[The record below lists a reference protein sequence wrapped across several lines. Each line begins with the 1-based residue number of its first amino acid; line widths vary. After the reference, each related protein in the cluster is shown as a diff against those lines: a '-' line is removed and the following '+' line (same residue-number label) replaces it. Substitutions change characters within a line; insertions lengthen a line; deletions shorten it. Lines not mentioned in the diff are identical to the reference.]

1 MSKSLKDVYNC
12 NFSAVTPDTS
22 CYEARKYIFTLSN
35 RSLWIVKGKKLKG
48 VVTDGDFLLKEH
60 ENLDPV
66 SKIMSSPVVTINVDS
81 TLQEAAKILTNQ
93 KIYQLAVTNN
103 SGEIIGEL
111 TERDIVKDL
120 ILDTNQPKLSV
131 ERAAIYLSMTNER
144 EKEEYWQKK
153 IDEEGFK
160 CVVTQVGATADKL
173 ALKLREAAIV
183 ASIAN
188 EIIEE
193 NLEDKIALSSA
204 VRDAYTQLSI
214 INPGLGG
221 GFKMAV
227 VRKKR
232 LIVVACFGRCGHAL
246 ANGPN
251 QLVLG
256 FSTI

>member
-1 MSKSLKDVYNC
+1 MSKVLKEVYNR
-12 NFSAVTPDTS
+12 NFAVISPDTQ
-22 CYEARKYIFTLSN
+22 CYEARKYIFTLTN
-35 RSLWIVKGKKLKG
+35 RSLWVMKGKMLKG

-60 ENLDPV
+60 DKSDPIT
-66 SKIMSSPVVTINVDS
+66 KIMSAPVVTINVNS

-93 KIYQLAVTNN
+93 KINQLAVVDDN
-103 SGEIIGEL
+103 GEMIGEL
-111 TERDIVKDL
+111 TERDVVKDL
-120 ILDTNQPKLSV
+120 ISDDNQPKLSA
-131 ERAAIYLSMTNER
+131 ERAAIYLAMTNER
-144 EKEEYWQKK
+144 KKEEYWQNK
-153 IDEEGFK
+153 IAEAGFK

-188 EIIEE
+188 GIIDEC
-193 NLEDKIALSSA
+193 LEDKIALSSA

-221 GFKMAV
+221 GFKMSV
-227 VRKKR
+227 VRGKR
-232 LIVVACFGRCGHAL
+232 IVVVACFGRCGHAL

-256 FSTI
+256 FSII